1 MRTTG
6 ELEQN
11 GYKMCITIFPADWK
25 LKFLFKTTHGC
36 PEIHMVALEEDNC
49 SFADRLW
56 WAFAT
61 FAPLQG
67 IPHVQRSGEPL
78 TSVQGCG
85 GRFRAAQLLFD
96 GQDTERHAGNT
107 VDSEI

>member
-11 GYKMCITIFPADWK
+11 GYKMCITIFQADWK

-36 PEIHMVALEEDNC
+36 PEIHMVALEGDNC
-49 SFADRLW
+49 SFADGLW

-67 IPHVQRSGEPL
+67 IPHV
-78 TSVQGCG
+78 
-85 GRFRAAQLLFD
+85 
-96 GQDTERHAGNT
+96 
-107 VDSEI
+107 